1 MNYSREEL
9 TQSDATMNQMRN
21 AIYHLERFMKLNGV
35 DDIRERVQ
43 RMGKNIAITYIK
55 HWKPIDYVNL
65 VNLKD
70 VIATIYKNILNSSVS
85 VDLDEVNNSIIVKDN
100 DCPLCKYHFED
111 IDIAGCE
118 LISALVAEF
127 INKLN
132 ESSGGNSSLHIESLA
147 VEESRT
153 IGHNYCIQSYKYHG
167 GED

>member
-1 MNYSREEL
+1 
-9 TQSDATMNQMRN
+9 
-21 AIYHLERFMKLNGV
+21 
-35 DDIRERVQ
+35 
-43 RMGKNIAITYIK
+43 
-55 HWKPIDYVNL
+55 VNL

-85 VDLDEVNNSIIVKDN
+85 VDLDEVNKTILVKDN
-100 DCPLCKYHFED
+100 DCPLCKYIFDD

-132 ESSGGNSSLHIESLA
+132 ERSEGKSSLRIESLA

-153 IGHNYCIQSYKYHG
+153 MGHNYCVQSYKYQG
-167 GED
+167 GVD